1 MVTYYGSSSYNSSEM
16 AKLIDLVVQEC
27 QQQGIET
34 KTPVEISSLLER
46 WDKKCTQ

>member
-1 MVTYYGSSSYNSSEM
+1 M

-34 KTPVEISSLLER
+34 KTPEEISSLLER
-46 WDKKCTQ
+46 WDKKCAR